1 MQSVN
6 LDAEK
11 FEQFVRCLSILRD
24 ICNDA
29 DIRGGILRQRT
40 NDNTTVFEIDLRPY
54 IDDMDIPL
62 PTVKGKIDLFK
73 MFNGQEVEISATTD
87 AYSFTDQHTSLN
99 FLKPNLDY
107 LDNKYLPED
116 ELESIFGTNP
126 EDLLLSTDI
135 SETISER
142 MKIVSQGFN
151 VNTVQVSLN
160 GDSAVISLSTQ
171 ARDQHAK
178 LASDISLERE
188 LTGESNLVVTPLT
201 IDHDNDME
209 FQIYFAEDGDSNV
222 AVNKYTTMIA
232 DSDVKI
238 YSRSKIIES
247 AGDEEDDE

>member
-29 DIRGGILRQRT
+29 DIRNGIIRQRT
-40 NDNTTVFEIDLRPY
+40 NDNTTVFEIDLRQY

-73 MFNGQEVEISATTD
+73 MFNGQEVEISTD
-87 AYSFTDQHTSLN
+87 EESYSFTDQHTSLN

-126 EDLLLSTDI
+126 EDLLLTTDI

-151 VNTVQVSLN
+151 VNTVQVALN
-160 GDSAVISLSTQ
+160 GDNAVISMSSQ

-178 LASDISLERE
+178 LVSSVSLERE
-188 LTGESNLVVTPLT
+188 IYGESNLVVTPLT
-201 IDHDNDME
+201 VDHDSDME
-209 FQIYFAEDGDSNV
+209 FQIYYSVDGDSNI
-222 AVNKYTTMIA
+222 AVNKYATTIA
-232 DSDVKI
+232 DSDIKI

-247 AGDEEDDE
+247 SGDEDDE